1 MGMTESEIAI
11 AGNLAGQGIN
21 AISQGSINRKTRE
34 YNTKM
39 YNLQR
44 AHALEDRDWLA
55 NYNSPSEQM
64 ARFKAAGL
72 NPNLIYGNASN
83 DAPAIR
89 SSQAG
94 SWNPE
99 APKFDPGSA
108 IAAYQNTEIRKA
120 QTDNLK
126 VQNEKLQ
133 EEINYIKANTLNVI
147 EQGKGRSFDNLLNSE
162 LRNNAV
168 EMRDALLQKMRADI
182 DMSIHGN
189 RRQDAL
195 NDAQITNMKDG
206 LKTSMI
212 QRLEAIART
221 KNLGVQ
227 NSKLYEEIKAIKS
240 GTYNSTI
247 DGAIKDLELER
258 QKRGGSVSD
267 PWFIKRF
274 DAIAEKFLGKWKTR
288 K

>member
-1 MGMTESEIAI
+1 MPIPIAGAI
-11 AGNLAGQGIN
+11 AAGG
-21 AISQGSINRKTRE
+21 AILDAASSIFTNGASRKHNE
-34 YNTKM
+34 KM

-44 AHALEDRDWLA
+44 QHALEDRDWQA
-55 NYNSPSEQM
+55 DYMSPASQM

-83 DAPAIR
+83 NAPAIR

-94 SWNPE
+94 SWNPQ
-99 APKFDPGSA
+99 APRFNAGDA
-108 IAAYQNTEIRKA
+108 LAQYQNTEIRKA

-206 LKTSMI
+206 LKTALI
-212 QRLEAIART
+212 QRLEAEART
-221 KNLGVQ
+221 RNLGVQ